1 MDRSFLG
8 TFLLSRFSAWSLP
21 CPDTFLLTSMSSR
34 WLVICFRSFLVSEE
48 QKRRANR
55 DEREFHME
63 RIKNGRNV
71 SRNSGRPE
79 VPVFCV

>member
-1 MDRSFLG
+1 
-8 TFLLSRFSAWSLP
+8 
-21 CPDTFLLTSMSSR
+21 MSSR